1 MKNILKG
8 VNLVLGAIA
17 LIVITTWT
25 VTVLQAKTKID
36 RQEQIKVIEVIKN
49 IDIPCQNVDALD
61 LVKEILHWEMIND
74 TLHIYTKKDSIR
86 DERERYRYIDSLY
99 RADENAY
106 DQWMEN
112 Q

>member
-49 IDIPCQNVDALD
+49 IDIGIVEDRNTDFSRTQ
-61 LVKEILHWEMIND
+61 ILARQSEQI
-74 TLHIYTKKDSIR
+74 
-86 DERERYRYIDSLY
+86 
-99 RADENAY
+99 
-106 DQWMEN
+106 
-112 Q
+112 